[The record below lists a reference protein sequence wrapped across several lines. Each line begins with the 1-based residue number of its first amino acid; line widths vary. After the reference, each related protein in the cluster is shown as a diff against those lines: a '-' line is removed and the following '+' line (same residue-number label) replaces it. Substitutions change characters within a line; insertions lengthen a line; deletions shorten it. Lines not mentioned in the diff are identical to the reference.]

1 MSKARL
7 IAISGICSAAA
18 VLCMLLASF
27 TLWATLILAVVA
39 SIAVVIPMMI
49 DPKGLAYSLLI
60 YAVAAVFGG
69 FAAFSL
75 GNIVYVAPIIAFCMP
90 FTIVKVYGEAVK
102 VSAQMQPKEELDDP
116 FTENKFASVVE
127 VKVRKKTRLPAVVRW
142 VLYYVLLEVAIGL
155 TLFAAYLFVK
165 GLFEEMVGNPFFYL
179 LLGAAQLVVLPY
191 DLLTRGCL
199 VGTAKILRKINK

>member
-7 IAISGICSAAA
+7 IALSGICSAAA

-27 TLWATLILAVVA
+27 TLWATLFLAVIA
-39 SIAVVIPMMI
+39 SLAVVIPLLVE
-49 DPKGLAYSLLI
+49 PKGLTYSLLI
-60 YAVAAVFGG
+60 YTVAAVLGG

-90 FTIVKVYGEAVK
+90 FTIVKVYGESVK
-102 VSAQMQPKEELDDP
+102 VSAKMQPKETLDDP
-116 FTENKFASVVE
+116 FIQGKFASVVE
-127 VKVRKKTRLPAVVRW
+127 VKLDKKKRLHPVVKW

-155 TLFAAYLFVK
+155 TLLAAYLFVPS
-165 GLFEEMVGNPFFYL
+165 LFEQMIANKYFYL
-179 LLGAAQLVVLPY
+179 LLAVAQLVVIPY

-199 VGTAKILRKINK
+199 IGTTKILRKIVK

>member
-27 TLWATLILAVVA
+27 TLWATLFLAVLA
-39 SIAVVIPMMI
+39 SLAVTIPLVIH
-49 DPKGLAYSLLI
+49 PKGLTYSLLI
-60 YAVAAVFGG
+60 YAAASVLGG
-69 FAAFSL
+69 FAALTL

-90 FTIVKVYGEAVK
+90 FTIVKVYGETVR
-102 VSAQMQPKEELDDP
+102 VSAKMQPKEKLDDP
-116 FTENKFASVVE
+116 FIEGKFESVVE
-127 VKVRKKTRLPAVVRW
+127 VKIDKKKRLHPVVKW

-155 TLFAAYLFVK
+155 TLLAAYLFVP
-165 GLFEEMVGNPFFYL
+165 GLFTQMVTHTYFYL
-179 LLGAAQLVVLPY
+179 LLAAAQLVVIPY

-199 VGTAKILRKINK
+199 IATTKILQKVIK

>member
-39 SIAVVIPMMI
+39 SIAVAVPMMI

-60 YAVAAVFGG
+60 YAVAAVLGG

-75 GNIVYVAPIIAFCMP
+75 GNIVYVAPIIVFCMP

-116 FTENKFASVVE
+116 FIEGKFASVME
-127 VKVRKKTRLPAVVRW
+127 VKVKKQTRLPAVVRW

-155 TLFAAYLFVK
+155 TLLAAYLFVPA
-165 GLFEEMVGNPFFYL
+165 LFEEMVVNPFFYL
-179 LLGAAQLVVLPY
+179 LLGAAQLAVIPY

-199 VGTAKILRKINK
+199 VGVTKTLHKVIK